1 MLEHN
6 KGTAF
11 GVTAAGRRFATAA
24 VPLLVHATAARET
37 ARTTP
42 EPDAGAV
49 TVEGFGNEPMMM
61 MMYNPDLD
69 GDWMAPFWLG
79 DVRPRAVGTPGRARH
94 VAHDHA
100 WDA

>member
-1 MLEHN
+1 MIGYRL
-6 KGTAF
+6 
-11 GVTAAGRRFATAA
+11 
-24 VPLLVHATAARET
+24 PET

-49 TVEGFGNEPMMM
+49 TVEGFGNEPMM
-61 MMYNPDLD
+61 YNPDLD
-69 GDWMAPFWLG
+69 GDRMAPFWLG

>member
-1 MLEHN
+1 LLDHN

-24 VPLLVHATAARET
+24 VPLLVHAAAAGET

-49 TVEGFGNEPMMM
+49 TVEGFGNEPMM
-61 MMYNPDLD
+61 YNPAT
-69 GDWMAPFWLG
+69 WMAPFWLG
-79 DVRPRAVGTPGRARH
+79 DVRPRAVRTPSRARH
-94 VAHDHA
+94 AAHEHA

>member
-1 MLEHN
+1 MIGYRL
-6 KGTAF
+6 
-11 GVTAAGRRFATAA
+11 
-24 VPLLVHATAARET
+24 PET

-61 MMYNPDLD
+61 MMMYNPDLD
-69 GDWMAPFWLG
+69 GDWMAPFRRG